1 MTPRSKSIASHQ
13 GLDTRQP
20 STQITA
26 IRRAGELEA
35 VGEDAALYVLPRH
48 NELRSFASSSTYI
61 AQDILKNAALVLDY
75 GDLTTPIGHTTSQ
88 DTIRVISVLLRLS

>member
-1 MTPRSKSIASHQ
+1 MTPRSKSVASQSGMHQ

-48 NELRSFASSSTYI
+48 NEPRSFASS
-61 AQDILKNAALVLDY
+61 
-75 GDLTTPIGHTTSQ
+75 
-88 DTIRVISVLLRLS
+88 